1 MSYTRITLSD
11 AQLVCMYRL
20 CRTARAR
27 RSRAK
32 ILAAA
37 YAMAALQVYG
47 LEAAPAEE
55 IFGRGRLAPPKHHA
69 VVAIGVALTV
79 GADAI
84 RSREWR
90 KEVDSARA
98 WRSERPTFVNAMQ
111 SLVQAYQ
118 IWLGAGVPAPPRQ
131 TELCIEE
138 AIAFA

>member
-1 MSYTRITLSD
+1 
-11 AQLVCMYRL
+11 
-20 CRTARAR
+20 
-27 RSRAK
+27 
-32 ILAAA
+32 
-37 YAMAALQVYG
+37 MAALQVYG

-69 VVAIGVALTV
+69 VVAIDVAVRV
-79 GADAI
+79 GAD
-84 RSREWR
+84 RESREWR

-98 WRSERPTFVNAMQ
+98 WREAHVRFANAMQ

-118 IWLGAGVPAPPRQ
+118 IWLSAGVPAPSRQ